1 MDGRERYYC
10 RNFCQPNHCILV
22 MFKPF
27 ITTMIMGSLLF
38 PTLSDKA
45 IASDMVHTIPAHNGS
60 TKQLQPIQVPLA
72 NNSGVSINFASSGE
86 TIQKVWLDNPSF
98 VTIDADGCLAGL
110 PSSGNCQGSTASL
123 IYLRRIQD
131 LSIPGLPKTNHS
143 LLTVVTENNGQ
154 KNVYLFRIVKANSPS
169 LLVFE
174 VVPNRPQNPHQTT
187 PSNEPTVI
195 TTARIT
201 NGFKK
206 AISQKLLSEDGA
218 LAQKINQFIGHL
230 ESGIPKTKAAQQVGI
245 SQQVVN
251 KLEALGR

>member
-1 MDGRERYYC
+1 MLSR
-10 RNFCQPNHCILV
+10 FFSVLI
-22 MFKPF
+22 
-27 ITTMIMGSLLF
+27 GSSFLLF
-38 PTLSDKA
+38 PTFERV
-45 IASDMVHTIPAHNGS
+45 IASELVHTIPAHNGS

-72 NNSGVSINFASSGE
+72 TGSGVSINFASSGK

-98 VTIDADGCLAGL
+98 VTLDADGCLAGL
-110 PSSGNCQGSTASL
+110 PSSAHCQGSTASL

-154 KNVYLFRIVKANSPS
+154 KNVYLFRIVKAHTPS
-169 LLVFE
+169 KLVFE
-174 VVPNRPQNPHQTT
+174 VVGNRQRNTNQTP
-187 PSNEPTVI
+187 PSTEPLVI

-206 AISQKLLSEDGA
+206 GIARKLLSEDGA
-218 LAQKINQFIGHL
+218 LAKKINVFIGYL
-230 ESGIPKTKAAQQVGI
+230 ESGIPKTKAAQKVGL

>member
-1 MDGRERYYC
+1 MLSR
-10 RNFCQPNHCILV
+10 F
-22 MFKPF
+22 F
-27 ITTMIMGSLLF
+27 SLLICSSF
-38 PTLSDKA
+38 LLPSLA
-45 IASDMVHTIPAHNGS
+45 IERARASDMVKTIPAHNGS
-60 TKQLQPIQVPLA
+60 TKQLQPVQVPLA
-72 NNSGVSINFASSGE
+72 TGSGVSINFTSSGE

-98 VTIDADGCLAGL
+98 VTLDADGCLNGL

-143 LLTVVTENNGQ
+143 LLTVVTENQGQ
-154 KNVYLFRIVKANSPS
+154 KNVYLFRIVKAKSPS

-206 AISQKLLSEDGA
+206 AIAQKLLSEDGA
-218 LAQKINQFIGHL
+218 LAKKINLFIGYL
-230 ESGIPKTKAAQQVGI
+230 ESGYSKYNAAQQAGL
-245 SQQVVN
+245 SQPIVN

>member
-1 MDGRERYYC
+1 
-10 RNFCQPNHCILV
+10 

-27 ITTMIMGSLLF
+27 IATLIIGSLVL
-38 PTLSDKA
+38 PVSQMA
-45 IASDMVHTIPAHNGS
+45 IASDLVKTIPAHNGS
-60 TKQLQPIQVPLA
+60 TKQTQPIAVPLA
-72 NNSGVSINFASSGE
+72 MGSGVSLNFASSGK

-98 VTIDADGCLAGL
+98 VTLDADGCLAGL
-110 PSSGNCQGSTASL
+110 PSSGNCQGNTASL

-143 LLTVVTENNGQ
+143 LLTVVTENQGQ
-154 KNVYLFRIVKANSPS
+154 QNLYLFRIVKANAPRQ
-169 LLVFE
+169 LVFE
-174 VVPNRPQNPHQTT
+174 VVGNRQTDINQAP
-187 PSNEPTVI
+187 PSTEPTVI

-218 LAQKINQFIGHL
+218 LAGKINLFIGYL
-230 ESGIPKTKAAQQVGI
+230 ESGYTKFNAAQKAGLSEPI
-245 SQQVVN
+245 IN